1 MTTTVICLADVRP
14 ATRPAPPAPPRRL
27 SWPELVEREPS
38 LGQLE
43 REMRAFR
50 RTPLGDDFCANAR
63 WYGYGRFRG
72 MGYRARVVALV
83 GMCARSDD
91 PALRTSSAYDTA
103 YRRLYEALPDCR
115 RCGCARPADYR

>member
-1 MTTTVICLADVRP
+1 MTNATVIRLADVRP
-14 ATRPAPPAPPRRL
+14 ATRPAPTAPPRRL
-27 SWPELVEREPS
+27 TWAELVEREPA

-50 RTPLGDDFCANAR
+50 RTPRGDDFCANAR

-72 MGYRARVVALV
+72 IGYKPRLVELV

-91 PALRTSSAYDTA
+91 PALRTSDAYDLA
-103 YRRLYEALPDCR
+103 YRRLYDLLPDCQQCA
-115 RCGCARPADYR
+115 CG

>member
-1 MTTTVICLADVRP
+1 MSRATLICLADVEP
-14 ATRPAPPAPPRRL
+14 ATIPMSPDMPARL
-27 SWPELVEREPS
+27 TFADLCRREPA

-63 WYGYGRFRG
+63 WYGYGKYRG
-72 MGYRARVVALV
+72 MGYKPRLVELV

-91 PALRTSSAYDTA
+91 PALRTSDAYDLA
-103 YRRLYEALPDCR
+103 YRRLYDLLPDCR
-115 RCGCARPADYR
+115 QCLCG

>member
-1 MTTTVICLADVRP
+1 MTATVIRLADVRA
-14 ATRPAPPAPPRRL
+14 ATRPAPADPPRRL
-27 SWPELVEREPS
+27 TWAALVEREPA

-72 MGYRARVVALV
+72 MGYKPRLVALV

-91 PALRTSSAYDTA
+91 PDLRTSDAYDTA
-103 YRRLYEALPDCR
+103 YRRLYGLLPDCR
-115 RCGCARPADYR
+115 DCGCG